1 MSYGRKAFGARR
13 KRSAVALAKDIV
25 ASIKAH
31 GSRGEHRKPEQYTAK
46 PETLALVRQYL
57 QAA

>member
-1 MSYGRKAFGARR
+1 MTYGRKAYGPGK
-13 KRSAVALAKDIV
+13 KRSAATLAKDIV
-25 ASIKAH
+25 ASIRQHAAT
-31 GSRGEHRKPEQYTAK
+31 GIERQPEQYTAK